1 MVKSITPQD
10 MVKEVVS
17 ASKPVLVAFLKHGQR
32 QQEQLALLNRVE
44 RRYGRNV
51 ACYLYSEGFLET
63 GMKQHF
69 VSGTPTYLLFQDGWE
84 VDRLMG
90 CSDDDMLDS
99 FLCRSLERHD

>member
-17 ASKPVLVAFLKHGQR
+17 STKPMLVAFLKQGQR
-32 QQEQLALLNRVE
+32 QREQLELLDRAE
-44 RRYGRNV
+44 RRYARSV
-51 ACYLYSEGFLET
+51 DCYLYSDGFLET
-63 GMKQHF
+63 GMRQHF

-99 FLCRSLERHD
+99 FLRRSLKRKD